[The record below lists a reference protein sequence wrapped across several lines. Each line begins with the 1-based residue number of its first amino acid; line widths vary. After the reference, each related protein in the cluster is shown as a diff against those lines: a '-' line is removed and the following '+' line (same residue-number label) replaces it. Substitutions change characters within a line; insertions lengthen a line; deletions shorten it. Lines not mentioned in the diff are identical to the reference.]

1 MKNQKDMEMF
11 SDFSLAGY
19 YLTTLP
25 WDCLAAGRGGD
36 NHYCSGGRKKHL
48 FNIRNLE
55 SVSFSK
61 LPVTNVLSSLK
72 SSLHRFLWGFSFF
85 LSSIHFQ

>member
-1 MKNQKDMEMF
+1 MKHEKNTVIF
-11 SDFSLAGY
+11 SALPLAVFSLSV
-19 YLTTLP
+19 LP
-25 WDCLAAGRGGD
+25 LGCLAFGRVGD
-36 NHYCSGGRKKHL
+36 NHYCSGGREGQS

-72 SSLHRFLWGFSFF
+72 NSLHHFL
-85 LSSIHFQ
+85 